1 MFALA
6 RTFALVGVDAEP
18 VYVEV
23 DIGAGLPSFTIV
35 GLPDAAVRE
44 SRERVRSALRNSG
57 FQYPGHRITVN
68 LAPADVRK
76 AGPGF
81 DLTIAA
87 AILAATGQLPRVVV
101 DNYAM
106 AGELA
111 LDGAIRSAP
120 GALAMAEGARGLGL
134 RGVAVAPTDASQA
147 ALVGGL
153 EVVPVEHV
161 AQLRELAEGGIE
173 PVARTEPPDQLD
185 GDHRISPISAGT
197 RPCAAASR
205 LLLPERTACC

>member
-6 RTFALVGVDAEP
+6 RTFALVGVRAEP
-18 VYVEV
+18 VYAEV
-23 DIGAGLPSFTIV
+23 DIGGGLPSFTVV

-44 SRERVRSALRNSG
+44 ARERVRSALRNSG
-57 FQYPGHRITVN
+57 FAYPDRRITVN

-101 DNYAM
+101 DNFAL

-111 LDGAIRSAP
+111 LDGAIRPAP
-120 GALAMAEGARGLGL
+120 GALAMAEAPGAWG
-134 RGVAVAPTDASQA
+134 
-147 ALVGGL
+147 
-153 EVVPVEHV
+153 
-161 AQLRELAEGGIE
+161 
-173 PVARTEPPDQLD
+173 
-185 GDHRISPISAGT
+185 
-197 RPCAAASR
+197 CAASR
-205 LLLPERTACC
+205 WRAAMQPRRRSSRGSRSSPSS